1 MARKSYGE
9 LSVRRVALFVGGKRT
24 VSCLAFLII
33 CESLGVEFLD
43 NLLGRAVL
51 LDLALKVKA
60 DHVTCVY
67 LARKLEEL
75 SETLL
80 FCLFDVLG
88 SHIDYEMYV
97 DVVVVFFVVLR

>member
-1 MARKSYGE
+1 MGR
-9 LSVRRVALFVGGKRT
+9 LIRRAALFVGGKRT

-43 NLLGRAVL
+43 NLLRRAVL

-60 DHVTCVY
+60 DHVARVY

-75 SETLL
+75 SEALL

-88 SHIDYEMYV
+88 RHIDHEMYV
-97 DVVVVFFVVLR
+97 DVVVVLFVILW